1 MKKLILL
8 LFTLSFAFGTFSQ
21 DKGWQKGFIVNT
33 GIDTIEGFI
42 RTNNLTGFYKIQFKK
57 QMLDRYVVYESKD
70 LKSYTIRENC
80 YKSILI
86 SEEITGIKNF
96 ILAKQLSGDDIKL
109 YFSKYKYF
117 SCPCEPEGAVN
128 EGYILIKND
137 SMTIIN
143 KKSFSE
149 KVRNPFDLIDL
160 LKDQNGSWANIPY
173 NELKFV
179 EIPSYIEEYNKK
191 TDTKK
196 HRLN

>member
-8 LFTLSFAFGTFSQ
+8 LFTLSFALCTFSQ
-21 DKGWQKGFIVNT
+21 EKGWQKGYIVNN

-57 QMLDRYVVYESKD
+57 QLIDRYTVYESKD
-70 LKSYTIRENC
+70 LKSYTVGENC

-86 SEEITGIKNF
+86 PEEITGVKNYV
-96 ILAKQLSGDDIKL
+96 LTKQLSGDDIRL

-128 EGYILIKND
+128 EGYIVIKND
-137 SMTIIN
+137 SITIIN

-149 KVRNPFDLIDL
+149 KIRNPLDLIDL
-160 LKDQNGSWANIPY
+160 LKDKDGSWINTSF
-173 NELKFV
+173 NELKFAD
-179 EIPSYIEEYNKK
+179 IPLFIKEYNVKK
-191 TDTKK
+191 
-196 HRLN
+196 